1 MERGEWGTSA
11 QHVRQVEQ
19 SGRAR
24 GKVALRLRAVLM
36 RGALVDRAAD
46 GDWWLA
52 ARLASSDRDA
62 WQAAWRLD
70 ERLQAGD
77 AWHGEGFFSRRH
89 VAEGW
94 GLDRLGLD
102 SGPGF
107 GLCVLGFSSF
117 KNATL
122 FLFLHQKP
130 TFFSL

>member
-24 GKVALRLRAVLM
+24 GKVALRLRAVLT

-62 WQAAWRLD
+62 WLAAGREASGVRRVARRRLLLAST
-70 ERLQAGD
+70 RG
-77 AWHGEGFFSRRH
+77 GRM
-89 VAEGW
+89 
-94 GLDRLGLD
+94 
-102 SGPGF
+102 GP
-107 GLCVLGFSSF
+107 
-117 KNATL
+117 
-122 FLFLHQKP
+122 
-130 TFFSL
+130 